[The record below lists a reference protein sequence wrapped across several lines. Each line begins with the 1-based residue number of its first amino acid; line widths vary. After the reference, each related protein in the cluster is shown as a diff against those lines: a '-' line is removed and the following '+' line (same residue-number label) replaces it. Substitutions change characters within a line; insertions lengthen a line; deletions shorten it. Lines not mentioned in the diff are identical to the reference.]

1 MAEITARTAPG
12 WPDSRAYRGAS
23 HTRRSFPAA
32 SRMIVPSIRAY
43 SVLREEPGDVLIVG
57 VCGDLE
63 ELDFCR
69 IWRSRGGYLA
79 NSVGPRGVILCR
91 RSDRYFPRLRSG
103 RKAGN
108 SRCRPPIGLCHRFA
122 ATRWD
127 TRFESCLDARKYR
140 SLRERQRFL
149 VALVTCRAPARDRS
163 LARAK
168 SRRMNWPPSCDR
180 HRGRATPRAR
190 HLAVVR
196 REVAVAVLAADAEGH
211 AAAKS

>member
-12 WPDSRAYRGAS
+12 WPDSQAYRGAS

-108 SRCRPPIGLCHRFA
+108 SRCRPPNRSLPPVRRDAVGHTVRVLPWRSKMPIASGASAFSTNIPPAGSNELGSACAVARLCRGRGACRRRLQRQSGGQSLVADGARGLR
-122 ATRWD
+122 
-127 TRFESCLDARKYR
+127 R
-140 SLRERQRFL
+140 SLRGRQ
-149 VALVTCRAPARDRS
+149 S
-163 LARAK
+163 L
-168 SRRMNWPPSCDR
+168 
-180 HRGRATPRAR
+180 
-190 HLAVVR
+190 
-196 REVAVAVLAADAEGH
+196 
-211 AAAKS
+211 